1 MPRASQLRFWTYQL
15 LLQGLGQLLLPKDTQ
30 MMCKTGTWRK
40 ELFVI
45 FDVGTSREVR
55 APVPAIGMLRHHP
68 YLDVWPA
75 VAMAWF
81 DFRHRLAVKG
91 L

>member
-1 MPRASQLRFWTYQL
+1 MPQASQLHFWTYQL
-15 LLQGLGQLLLPKDTQ
+15 LPQGLGQLLLPKVTR
-30 MMCKTGTWRK
+30 MMRETGTWRK

-45 FDVGTSREVR
+45 FDAGTSREAR

-81 DFRHRLAVKG
+81 DFRHQLAVKG